1 MPTPGYILTEISKK
15 FVKMDEVSKISLGD
29 LNGDGKICIVCGGGI
44 SQENV
49 KSGIWEISDIEDI
62 RQSHHFEIPNHVKIS
77 LCFDIDNDGIDEIIF
92 GDKRGQVTVV
102 KKEGDFREIGK
113 LNKFK
118 RRVEDIKGIKIG
130 KTNYLFSCSSDRNL
144 GICKIIGKKKIFWE
158 KNLHFPVLSIFP
170 FYFKRKLF
178 LIAGGEG
185 KLAIYRIMKKND
197 SLILIDDFKLLPITS
212 EKSEKIYCIAQLS
225 KNNKV
230 FEFVCGFRSGK
241 IIAFRFSN
249 KVSYSSVYLSKH
261 FEKYG
266 KSGSIYDI
274 TSSDIDECGKNEI
287 ISSGEIRVG
296 AADDPAVD
304 DLGFIEIIKVE
315 NNTFKSI
322 HFKKCKKKVYS
333 VQVFID
339 LVSNKKIILA
349 SGPKI
354 ALICF
359 EFKLY
364 MLEDLISLI
373 SSQISSKPGNFCI
386 FVGAGISSDI
396 FPLADEFSNQII
408 KENNL
413 NRERILEYLLD
424 NENSKEFLKLTRGNS
439 DRIPLEAILF
449 YYKKFTSR
457 DAMIE
462 LVGKQFNKQD
472 IQIPRS
478 IQKICQLLK
487 THKINYIFSVN
498 YDLLLDQGTSS
509 IDIKK
514 INYNKDFT
522 LSNIGHKQ
530 AIFKLHGSIS
540 DPDSIEASLDEVA
553 RLQGNKKQLLE
564 SFFNGHTFIFVGYS
578 CRDPDLYPALKQFVT
593 NYRTNCYFVDPAEP
607 NEYVR
612 DLIKS
617 SRQGDLASRYFRM
630 EADIFFEILD
640 RNLNKDEKIGLT
652 TNKSEGE

>member
-15 FVKMDEVSKISLGD
+15 LVKRDEVPKISLGN
-29 LNGDGKICIVCGGGI
+29 LNGDGKTCIVFGGGI

-49 KSGIWEISDIEDI
+49 KSVIWEISDIEAI
-62 RQSHHFEIPNHVKIS
+62 KQSHGFDIQNNVKIS
-77 LCFDIDNDGIDEIIF
+77 LCFDINNDGIDEIIF
-92 GDKRGQVTVV
+92 GDFNGQVTLVR
-102 KKEGDFREIGK
+102 KRGDQREIKK
-113 LNKFK
+113 LNKFES
-118 RRVEDIKGIKIG
+118 RVEDIKGIKIG
-130 KTNYLFSCSSDRNL
+130 TTNYLFSCSSDGNL
-144 GICKIIGKKKIFWE
+144 GICKTIGKKIQCRKE
-158 KNLHFPVLSIFP
+158 NLKFPVLSIFP

-185 KLAIYRIMKKND
+185 KLAIYRIMKKKD
-197 SLILIDDFKLLPITS
+197 VLKLIDDFKLLPITS

-225 KNNKV
+225 KNQKAL
-230 FEFVCGFRSGK
+230 EFVCGFRSGK
-241 IIAFRFSN
+241 IIAFTFSN
-249 KVSYSSVYLSKH
+249 KVSYSTGYLSKY

-274 TSSDIDECGKNEI
+274 MAFDMDECGKNEVI
-287 ISSGEIRVG
+287 AAGEIRVG
-296 AADDPAVD
+296 AIDDPAVD

-339 LVSNKKIILA
+339 PVSNKKTILA

-364 MLEDLISLI
+364 ILEDLISLI

-424 NENSKEFLKLTRGNS
+424 NEKSKKFLKLTKGDP

-462 LVGKQFNKQD
+462 LVEKQFNKQVT
-472 IQIPRS
+472 QIPLS
-478 IQKICQLLK
+478 IQKICHLLK

-498 YDLLLDQGTSS
+498 YDLLLDQGTSD

-514 INYNKDFT
+514 INYNKEFT

-530 AIFKLHGSIS
+530 AIFKIHGSIS

-553 RLQGNKKQLLE
+553 RLRGNKKQLLE

-593 NYRTNCYFVDPAEP
+593 KYRTNCYFVDPAEP

-617 SRQGDLASRYFRM
+617 SRQGDLTSRYFRM

-652 TNKSEGE
+652 TSKSEGK